1 MPVSTAEDV
10 AGHLSQAA
18 LDAALDAIVCIDAAG
33 RVLDL
38 NPAAERM
45 FGYAREHVLGQEIV
59 ELIIPPRYQERH
71 RQGLR
76 RAVAGEAGALLGR
89 RMELQALRS
98 DGSAFPIELAVTRLA
113 GEPPLFAGFVR
124 DVTERRIAE
133 LDRRERVARQGLIV
147 ALGQRALAGV
157 DLVTLTG
164 EALATV
170 SQTLDVGVGGALE
183 IDDAGQLRRVA
194 AVQDGFPVD
203 PGEMVG
209 EPEEVVTRR
218 VIAAGA
224 PVILEGD
231 ELRSLLRDTGRAGA
245 DVGAVLAVP
254 VRGGGK
260 PSGVIAFTGQGREV
274 FAPDDV
280 VFVEAMATILGTAVA
295 RRRAEEH
302 AEHLTVHDALTGLP
316 NRALFHDRVE
326 QALGRG
332 EEGIAAV
339 LVVDID
345 GFRALNDRYGHL
357 SADEALVAVAARLRR
372 IAGDDATVARLA
384 SDEFGV
390 LAPGVRDEDDAVA
403 LAGRIQA
410 AVAQPVLAGGQEVA
424 LTVSIGVAVT
434 EPRMGSVPEAIGAAD
449 AARWRAHER
458 GGGRHELYA
467 PGMRHKLRR
476 RVEIEQELRRA
487 LEQDEL
493 CLHFQPIVDL
503 ATGDLAAME
512 ALLRWQHPVHGLLG
526 PGTFL
531 PAAEESGLIVTVGRN
546 VLERACQEL
555 ARWSAVLPEGGVPAM
570 NVNVSARQFDDDSFI
585 DSVRDAVQSTGID
598 PALLVLE
605 LTETLLVADHTD
617 ATDLDALRELGVRVV
632 LDDFGTGFA
641 SLDYI
646 RRLPF
651 EAVKIDRSFVTGLP
665 ASDRDAALVEG
676 MVRIGHSLDLRVVG
690 EGVETTDQLDVLRAL
705 GCDEVQG
712 FLFARPLDA
721 GAALELLTSGDRWG
735 ALATSSGRG

>member
-1 MPVSTAEDV
+1 MPVNTAEDV
-10 AGHLSQAA
+10 TGRMSQAA

-45 FGYAREHVLGQEIV
+45 FGYAREHVVGQEIV
-59 ELIIPPRYQERH
+59 ELIIPPRHQERH

-98 DGSAFPIELAVTRLA
+98 DGSIFPVELAVTRLA
-113 GEPPLFAGFVR
+113 GEPPTFAGFVR
-124 DVTERRIAE
+124 DITERRIAE

-231 ELRSLLRDTGRAGA
+231 ELRSLLRDTGRAGVDV

-260 PSGVIAFTGQGREV
+260 PSGVIAFTGHGREV
-274 FAPDDV
+274 FAPDDI

-332 EEGIAAV
+332 W
-339 LVVDID
+339 
-345 GFRALNDRYGHL
+345 
-357 SADEALVAVAARLRR
+357 
-372 IAGDDATVARLA
+372 
-384 SDEFGV
+384 
-390 LAPGVRDEDDAVA
+390 
-403 LAGRIQA
+403 AGR
-410 AVAQPVLAGGQEVA
+410 
-424 LTVSIGVAVT
+424 
-434 EPRMGSVPEAIGAAD
+434 
-449 AARWRAHER
+449 
-458 GGGRHELYA
+458 
-467 PGMRHKLRR
+467 
-476 RVEIEQELRRA
+476 
-487 LEQDEL
+487 
-493 CLHFQPIVDL
+493 
-503 ATGDLAAME
+503 
-512 ALLRWQHPVHGLLG
+512 
-526 PGTFL
+526 
-531 PAAEESGLIVTVGRN
+531 
-546 VLERACQEL
+546 
-555 ARWSAVLPEGGVPAM
+555 
-570 NVNVSARQFDDDSFI
+570 
-585 DSVRDAVQSTGID
+585 
-598 PALLVLE
+598 
-605 LTETLLVADHTD
+605 
-617 ATDLDALRELGVRVV
+617 
-632 LDDFGTGFA
+632 
-641 SLDYI
+641 
-646 RRLPF
+646 
-651 EAVKIDRSFVTGLP
+651 
-665 ASDRDAALVEG
+665 
-676 MVRIGHSLDLRVVG
+676 
-690 EGVETTDQLDVLRAL
+690 
-705 GCDEVQG
+705 
-712 FLFARPLDA
+712 
-721 GAALELLTSGDRWG
+721 
-735 ALATSSGRG
+735 